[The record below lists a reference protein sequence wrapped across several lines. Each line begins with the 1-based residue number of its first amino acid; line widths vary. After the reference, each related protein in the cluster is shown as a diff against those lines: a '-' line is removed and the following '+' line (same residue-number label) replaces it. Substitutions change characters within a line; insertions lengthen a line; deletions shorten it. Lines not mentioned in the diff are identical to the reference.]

1 MILGFKR
8 QFPEKILIGEK
19 IHTIRADIHNRWK
32 EGRMIQFAIGVRTKQ
47 FQIFML
53 DVCTGT
59 QKIEIKYN
67 PGGGVNVFIDDE
79 LFHYQTSWGLAWSPE
94 TKSKM
99 DDLARSDGFNSISEF
114 FQWFNKDFEGKL
126 IHWTNKRY

>member
-8 QFPEKILIGEK
+8 QFPGKILLGDK
-19 IHTIRADIHNRWK
+19 IHTIRIDKYNRWK
-32 EGRMIQFAIGVRTKQ
+32 PGRLINFAMGVRTKEYYE
-47 FQIFML
+47 FKKDTCIS
-53 DVCTGT
+53 T
-59 QKIEIKYN
+59 QKIKISYN
-67 PGGGVNVFIDDE
+67 PGGGVNVFIDD
-79 LFHYQTSWGLAWSPE
+79 LFFHYQTSWGLAWTPE

-114 FQWFNKDFEGKL
+114 FKWFNKDFEGKI